1 MKFDWNIFMAA
12 IATWVAARAGER
24 SSYLGLITLASS
36 LGIAIS
42 PELAQ
47 LIMITA
53 GLLAGSI
60 LLATKDKPTVAVIQV
75 TEAKPV
81 APETLPPASTKQ
93 ILHG

>member
-12 IATWVAARAGER
+12 IATWIVARSKER

-47 LIMITA
+47 MIMIGG

-60 LLATKDKPTVAVIQV
+60 LLATKDKATVAIIQV
-75 TEAKPV
+75 TEAKP
-81 APETLPPASTKQ
+81 ASPETLPPAPTKQ
-93 ILHG
+93 ILMG